1 MKTRKIFSLKSL
13 HQIIFHIHRKMQ
25 IMMNKDLIR
34 CCHEIEGD
42 RIIPVNTFSNEL
54 NLNNIRSLN
63 TMDKMRTE
71 DMELFLDLP
80 EKNIE

>member
-1 MKTRKIFSLKSL
+1 VF
-13 HQIIFHIHRKMQ
+13 
-25 IMMNKDLIR
+25 
-34 CCHEIEGD
+34 EIDGD
-42 RIIPVNTFSNEL
+42 RIVPVNTFSNEL

>member
-1 MKTRKIFSLKSL
+1 MNTQTFICLTIAVIF
-13 HQIIFHIHRKMQ
+13 QIALEKPSVLILHRK
-25 IMMNKDLIR
+25 DCAL
-34 CCHEIEGD
+34 
-42 RIIPVNTFSNEL
+42 IIPVNTFSNEL